1 MDRIYVEE
9 DDKAIYDEL
18 KLLLEANGYEVV
30 SAPPCELAL
39 IDINLG
45 GTSGFEICRS
55 LRKKFSFPIIFLT
68 ARTENRDEIMGF
80 ALGADDYIRKPY
92 DSSVLL
98 ARIGRLLKKR
108 EDTVLK
114 KKGLTLRLDT
124 LRVSKDDR
132 ETELTKN
139 EARILSLLMKKGV
152 STKDEIIS
160 YMWDDSLYIDSS
172 TLYVNLNRLRGK
184 LKEVGADDCIVNIR
198 GVGYRL

>member
-30 SAPPCELAL
+30 TAPPCELAL

-45 GTSGFEICRS
+45 GASGFEICRN
-55 LRKKFSFPIIFLT
+55 LRKQHSFPIIFLT
-68 ARTENRDEIMGF
+68 ARTENRDELMGF

-98 ARIGRLLKKR
+98 ARIARLLKKR
-108 EDTVLK
+108 EETVLK
-114 KKGLTLRLDT
+114 KKGLTLHLDT
-124 LRVSKDDR
+124 LHVIKDGK

-139 EARILSLLMKKGV
+139 EARILALLMKKDV

>member
-30 SAPPCELAL
+30 TAPPCELAL

-45 GTSGFEICRS
+45 GASGFEICRN
-55 LRKKFSFPIIFLT
+55 LRKQHSFPIIFLT
-68 ARTENRDEIMGF
+68 ARTENRDELMGF

-98 ARIGRLLKKR
+98 ARIARLLKKR
-108 EDTVLK
+108 EETVLK
-114 KKGLTLRLDT
+114 KKGLTLHLDT
-124 LRVSKDDR
+124 LHVMKDGK

-139 EARILSLLMKKGV
+139 EARILALLMKKDV

>member
-30 SAPPCELAL
+30 TAPPCELAL

-45 GTSGFEICRS
+45 GASGFEICRN
-55 LRKKFSFPIIFLT
+55 LRKQHSFPIIFLT
-68 ARTENRDEIMGF
+68 ARTENRDELMGF

-98 ARIGRLLKKR
+98 ARIARLLKKR
-108 EDTVLK
+108 EETVLK
-114 KKGLTLRLDT
+114 KKGLTLHLDT
-124 LRVSKDDR
+124 LHVMKDGK

-139 EARILSLLMKKGV
+139 EAIILALLMKKDV
-152 STKDEIIS
+152 STKDEIIR
-160 YMWDDSLYIDSS
+160 YMWDDSLYID
-172 TLYVNLNRLRGK
+172 
-184 LKEVGADDCIVNIR
+184 
-198 GVGYRL
+198 

>member
-30 SAPPCELAL
+30 TAPPCELAL
-39 IDINLG
+39 IDINLDG
-45 GTSGFEICRS
+45 ALGFEICRN
-55 LRKKFSFPIIFLT
+55 LRKQHSFPIIFLT
-68 ARTENRDEIMGF
+68 ARTENRDELMGF

-98 ARIGRLLKKR
+98 ARIARLLKKR
-108 EDTVLK
+108 EETVLK
-114 KKGLTLRLDT
+114 KKGLTLHLDT
-124 LRVSKDDR
+124 LHVMKDGK

-139 EARILSLLMKKGV
+139 EARILALLMKKDV

>member
-45 GTSGFEICRS
+45 GNSGFEICRS
-55 LRKKFSFPIIFLT
+55 LRKKHSFPIIFLT

-139 EARILSLLMKKGV
+139 EARILSLLMKKDV

-160 YMWDDSLYIDSS
+160 YMWDNSLYIDSS

>member
-30 SAPPCELAL
+30 TAPPCELAL
-39 IDINLG
+39 IDINLDG
-45 GTSGFEICRS
+45 ASGFEICRN
-55 LRKKFSFPIIFLT
+55 LRKQHSFPIIFLT
-68 ARTENRDEIMGF
+68 ARTENRDELMGF

-98 ARIGRLLKKR
+98 ARIARLLKKR
-108 EDTVLK
+108 EETVLK
-114 KKGLTLRLDT
+114 KKGLTLHLDT
-124 LRVSKDDR
+124 LHVMKDGK

-139 EARILSLLMKKGV
+139 EARILALLMKKDV
-152 STKDEIIS
+152 STEDEIIS

>member
-30 SAPPCELAL
+30 TAPPCELAL

-45 GTSGFEICRS
+45 GASGFEICRN
-55 LRKKFSFPIIFLT
+55 LRKQHSFPIIFLT
-68 ARTENRDEIMGF
+68 ARTENRDELMGF

-92 DSSVLL
+92 DSGVLL
-98 ARIGRLLKKR
+98 ARIARLLKKR
-108 EDTVLK
+108 EETVLK
-114 KKGLTLRLDT
+114 KKGLTLHLDT
-124 LRVSKDDR
+124 LHVMKDGK

-139 EARILSLLMKKGV
+139 EARILALLMKKDV

>member
-55 LRKKFSFPIIFLT
+55 LRKKHSFPIIFLT

-139 EARILSLLMKKGV
+139 EARILSLLMKKDV

-160 YMWDDSLYIDSS
+160 YMWDNSLYIDSS